1 MSSTTRVTS
10 ATAEEQPGGDKPA
23 PRGVSARSVALPAE
37 HGSWSLVLEPILLG
51 LLVAPSWAGLALS
64 VAAFALFLFNRPF
77 KVYWGDL
84 RRGRA
89 YARTAVAR
97 RYALIYGMAALA
109 GTVAAVWLGGWLPF
123 VPALAVAPLILLF
136 MAYDQRPG
144 RHWQAELA
152 APVAFAAV
160 ACAIGLAGGLPWTVS
175 LALWGFM
182 IARSAPAVLYV
193 RARLRLDKGKPTSP
207 WGVVVAHV
215 AAVVLVFALVLPG
228 LLPST
233 AAIAVVILLGRAIW
247 GLSTY
252 RWRSSVKALGF
263 LETGFGLVAVL
274 LTALG
279 FWIR

>member
-1 MSSTTRVTS
+1 MSSTTRVSS
-10 ATAEEQPGGDKPA
+10 ASAEDQTNGEKVS

-77 KVYWGDL
+77 KIYWGDL

-89 YARTAVAR
+89 YARTAIAR
-97 RYALIYGMAALA
+97 RYALIYGLAALA
-109 GTVAAVWLGGWLPF
+109 GTMAAVWLGGWLPF

-160 ACAIGLAGGLPWTVS
+160 ACAIGLAGGLSWGVS
-175 LALWGFM
+175 LSLWGFM
-182 IARSAPAVLYV
+182 IARSVPAVLYV
-193 RARLRLDKGKPTSP
+193 RARLRLDKGKPVSP
-207 WGVVVAHV
+207 WSVVLAHV
-215 AAVVLVFALVLPG
+215 AAVALVVVLVLPG
-228 LLPST
+228 WLPST
-233 AAIAVVILLGRAIW
+233 AAIAAVILLARAIW

-263 LETGFGLVAVL
+263 LETGFGFGSVLLVA
-274 LTALG
+274 LG
-279 FWIR
+279 YWLR

>member
-1 MSSTTRVTS
+1 MSTS
-10 ATAEEQPGGDKPA
+10 PSASADEPMNGDKTA
-23 PRGVSARSVALPAE
+23 SRGVSARSIALPAE

-77 KVYWGDL
+77 KIFRGDL

-97 RYALIYGMAALA
+97 RYALFYGLIAVGGSMAALWLA
-109 GTVAAVWLGGWLPF
+109 GWSPF
-123 VPALAVAPLILLF
+123 VPALVVAPLILLF

-160 ACAIGLAGGLPWTVS
+160 VCAIGLAGGLSWAVS
-175 LALWGFM
+175 LSLWGFM
-182 IARSAPAVLYV
+182 IARSVPAVLYV
-193 RARLRLDKGKPTSP
+193 RARLRLDNGKPYSS
-207 WGVVVAHV
+207 WGVVLAHI
-215 AAVVLVFALVLPG
+215 AAVMFVGVLVLPG

-233 AAIAVVILLGRAIW
+233 AAVAVVILLARAIW

-263 LETGFGLVAVL
+263 LETGFGLLSVL
-274 LTALG
+274 LVAFG
-279 FWIR
+279 YRIR

>member
-1 MSSTTRVTS
+1 M
-10 ATAEEQPGGDKPA
+10 
-23 PRGVSARSVALPAE
+23 ARSVALPAE
-37 HGSWSLVLEPILLG
+37 KGSWSLVSEPILLG
-51 LLVAPSWAGLALS
+51 LLVAPSWVGAALA
-64 VAAFALFLFNRPF
+64 VGAFALFLCNRPL
-77 KVYWGDL
+77 KVYLADR

-89 YARTAVAR
+89 YERTALAL
-97 RYALIYGMAALA
+97 RYLVIYGVIALVGLAA
-109 GTVAAVWLGGWLPF
+109 GMVLGGWRPF
-123 VPALAVAPLILLF
+123 VPLIAAAPLLAVF

-144 RHWQAELA
+144 RFWQAELI
-152 APVAFAAV
+152 APVAFAAIV
-160 ACAIGLAGGLPWTVS
+160 SAMALADGWAWLPA
-175 LALWGFM
+175 LGLWGFM
-182 IARSAPAVLYV
+182 IARAVPAVLFI

-279 FWIR
+279 FWLR